1 MSFIEWMKAQTRSE
15 NGKKDLHRMDEGP
28 NLIGKR
34 NKDLHRMDESPNL
47 IGKRKKGPSSNG

>member
-28 NLIGKR
+28 NPIRKLKKI
-34 NKDLHRMDESPNL
+34 LHRMDESPNS
-47 IGKRKKGPSSNG
+47 IGKRRKGPS